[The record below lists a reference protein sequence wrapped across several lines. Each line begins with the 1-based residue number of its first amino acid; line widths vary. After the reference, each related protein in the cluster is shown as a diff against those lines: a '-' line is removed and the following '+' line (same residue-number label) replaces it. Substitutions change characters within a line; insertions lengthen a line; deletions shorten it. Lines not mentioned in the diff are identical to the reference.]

1 MNKSERERLGLGP
14 PDMVE
19 ALSRHLTQKEHQAL
33 GECFRIYRLSFT
45 VIGWARMVFLLS
57 LATFGMGL
65 VPVFRI
71 PDTFCAGSGL
81 LAGSSF
87 LLLLLIRPLFEK
99 AVEELQE
106 LSDKALIRA
115 RLRPVDLF
123 TGKPK
128 R

>member
-1 MNKSERERLGLGP
+1 MNKSERERLDLGP

-19 ALSRHLTQKEHQAL
+19 ALSRHLTQNEHQAL
-33 GECFRIYRLSFT
+33 VECFRIYRLSFK
-45 VIGWARMVFLLS
+45 VIGWAQMVFLLS
-57 LATFGMGL
+57 LAIFGLGL

-71 PDTFCAGSGL
+71 PETLGAGSGL
-81 LAGSSF
+81 LTGSSF
-87 LLLLLIRPLFEK
+87 LLLLLIRPLFDK
-99 AVEELQE
+99 ALEELQE
-106 LSDKALIRA
+106 LSDKALIRE